1 MSVVLAVRFPLGRY
15 HATAWD
21 RSVNEGAVEWPPS
34 PWRLLRALVATWYTR
49 WPQLPPPT
57 LDDLLDTLGD
67 PPQYWTAPARPAHTR
82 HYLPAAEHKRGET
95 GATDLT
101 LDPYLSLPAS
111 GDHLLIAWD
120 AELTGE
126 RRGVLAKLAEL
137 VPYLGRAESVCDI
150 RLLDSDPQPDETW
163 WRPAAAGAETARLL
177 APLRPIRRPVL
188 ELTTVELR
196 RARRTVPPDT
206 MWVTYARTPA
216 KVVSAPPPHP
226 RLAEVSAVRFAVV
239 PEAPLKAT
247 HGVLLADEVHRQVTR
262 KLDGGRTQLLGHAGA
277 ATNHSHAHW
286 VPVADGTGRG
296 ATVAGLVVWVPA
308 GLTPDEIA
316 AIIGVRRVSGQR
328 GGQGDGDGYDIKGLP
343 KTTLLLQAVGSVQQ
357 VAADLCGPAR
367 VWRSLTPYLPVRHP
381 KRGSL
386 DDYLAADVRHELA
399 YRDQTLDVAVTRIS
413 PQETLSDRWA
423 LEFRRYR
430 AGERLHN
437 ARRGLGLRLTFAEEV
452 PGPLLLGQLSHFG
465 YGVFVPD
472 IGAAP

>member
-1 MSVVLAVRFPLGRY
+1 MSVLLAVRFPLGRY

-49 WPQLPPPT
+49 WPQLPAPA
-57 LDDLLDTLGD
+57 LDELLDLLGSL
-67 PPQYWTAPARPAHTR
+67 PQYWTAPARPAHTR
-82 HYLPAAEHKRGET
+82 HYLPDTDHKTGET

-101 LDPYLSLPAS
+101 LDSYLSLSAA
-111 GDHLLIAWD
+111 GDHLLVRWD
-120 AELTGE
+120 VELTGE
-126 RRGVLAKLAEL
+126 QRGVLAKLAEL
-137 VPYLGRAESVCDI
+137 VPYLGRAESVCEI
-150 RLLDSDPQPDETW
+150 RLLDTDLQPDETW
-163 WRPAAAGAETARLL
+163 WRPGAVGAETARLL
-177 APLRPIRRPVL
+177 APVRPIRRPVL
-188 ELTTVELR
+188 ELTTVEVR
-196 RARRTVPPDT
+196 RARRTVPLDT
-206 MWVTYARTPA
+206 TWVTYARTSVDA
-216 KVVSAPPPHP
+216 ADVPPP
-226 RLAEVSAVRFAVV
+226 RRQTSEVTAIRFAVV
-239 PEAPLKAT
+239 SQAPLKAT

-262 KLDGGRTQLLGHAGA
+262 RLDGGRSELFGHAGA

-296 ATVAGLVVWVPA
+296 ATVAGLVVWIRA

-437 ARRGLGLRLTFAEEV
+437 ARRGLGLRLTFAEDV

>member
-1 MSVVLAVRFPLGRY
+1 
-15 HATAWD
+15 
-21 RSVNEGAVEWPPS
+21 
-34 PWRLLRALVATWYTR
+34 
-49 WPQLPPPT
+49 
-57 LDDLLDTLGD
+57 
-67 PPQYWTAPARPAHTR
+67 
-82 HYLPAAEHKRGET
+82 
-95 GATDLT
+95 
-101 LDPYLSLPAS
+101 
-111 GDHLLIAWD
+111 
-120 AELTGE
+120 
-126 RRGVLAKLAEL
+126 
-137 VPYLGRAESVCDI
+137 
-150 RLLDSDPQPDETW
+150 
-163 WRPAAAGAETARLL
+163 
-177 APLRPIRRPVL
+177 
-188 ELTTVELR
+188 
-196 RARRTVPPDT
+196 
-206 MWVTYARTPA
+206 
-216 KVVSAPPPHP
+216 
-226 RLAEVSAVRFAVV
+226 V